1 MLLRST
7 LTNTK
12 SIYSTSKMVITSLND
27 HILKV
32 ELKGFQT
39 LAEASRNGI
48 MMKEAIY
55 SRGIQLLLIDE
66 RELKAVSDEMKQF
79 FKRSIDEMAKSD
91 IKKIAILSADNIIA
105 RFGMEQVITETEDR
119 IKYERRIFESE
130 IEALGWL
137 ESW

>member
-7 LTNTK
+7 LTNRESVYK
-12 SIYSTSKMVITSLND
+12 TSKMEITSLND
-27 HILKV
+27 RILKV

-39 LAEASRNGI
+39 IAEASRNGI

-66 RELKAVSDEMKQF
+66 RELKAVRDEMKQF
-79 FKRSIDEMAKSD
+79 FKRSIDEIANSD

-105 RFGMEQVITETEDR
+105 RFGMEQVITETENR
-119 IKYERRIFESE
+119 INYERRIFESE

-137 ESW
+137 ES

>member
-7 LTNTK
+7 LTNTQ
-12 SIYSTSKMVITSLND
+12 SIYSSLKMTMFSLND
-27 HILKV
+27 HILKI

-39 LAEASRNGI
+39 LAEAFRNGI

-79 FKRSIDEMAKSD
+79 FKRSISEMGNSN
-91 IKKIAILSADNIIA
+91 IRKIAILSADNIIA
-105 RFGMEQVITETEDR
+105 RFGMEQVITETENR
-119 IKYERRIFESE
+119 INHERRIFESE

-137 ESW
+137 EN

>member
-27 HILKV
+27 NILKV

-39 LAEASRNGI
+39 IAEASRNGI

-79 FKRSIDEMAKSD
+79 FKRSISEMANSD

-119 IKYERRIFESE
+119 IKYERRVFESE

-137 ESW
+137 ES

>member
-27 HILKV
+27 NILKV

-39 LAEASRNGI
+39 IAEASRNGI

-79 FKRSIDEMAKSD
+79 FKRSISEMANSD

-119 IKYERRIFESE
+119 IKYERRVFESE

>member
-1 MLLRST
+1 
-7 LTNTK
+7 
-12 SIYSTSKMVITSLND
+12 
-27 HILKV
+27 
-32 ELKGFQT
+32 
-39 LAEASRNGI
+39 
-48 MMKEAIY
+48 
-55 SRGIQLLLIDE
+55 
-66 RELKAVSDEMKQF
+66 MKQF

-137 ESW
+137 ES

>member
-1 MLLRST
+1 ME
-7 LTNTK
+7 
-12 SIYSTSKMVITSLND
+12 ITSLND
-27 HILKV
+27 RILKV

-39 LAEASRNGI
+39 IAEASRNGI

-79 FKRSIDEMAKSD
+79 FKRSIDEIANSD

-105 RFGMEQVITETEDR
+105 RFGMEQVITETENR
-119 IKYERRIFESE
+119 INYERRIFESE

-137 ESW
+137 ES

>member
-1 MLLRST
+1 MLLKST
-7 LTNTK
+7 LTNTQ
-12 SIYSTSKMVITSLND
+12 SIYSTSKMTMISLND
-27 HILKV
+27 HILKI

-55 SRGIQLLLIDE
+55 SKGIQLLLIDE

-79 FKRSIDEMAKSD
+79 FKRSISEMGNSN
-91 IKKIAILSADNIIA
+91 IRKIAILSADNIIA

-119 IKYERRIFESE
+119 INYERRIFESE

-137 ESW
+137 ES

>member
-7 LTNTK
+7 LTNRESVYK
-12 SIYSTSKMVITSLND
+12 TSKMEITSLND
-27 HILKV
+27 RILKV

-39 LAEASRNGI
+39 IAEASRNGI

-79 FKRSIDEMAKSD
+79 FKRSIDEIANSD

-105 RFGMEQVITETEDR
+105 RFGMEQVITETENR
-119 IKYERRIFESE
+119 INYERRIFESE

-137 ESW
+137 ES